1 MLGEHNEGEPLKL
14 WKTEK
19 NSAKVL
25 NISRNPGESTQN
37 TIQGSLRYKTY
48 FE

>member
-1 MLGEHNEGEPLKL
+1 MLGGHNEGESFKL

-25 NISRNPGESTQN
+25 KISRNPSESTQN
-37 TIQGSLRYKTY
+37 TIQDSLRYKTY